1 MVPFPTNLLDKVFIY
16 TCPWFVTYHNDHKN
30 QNVFGVSPENT
41 PLTEV
46 GRMGESVD
54 KKGQAHCLQKHGGLK
69 VNPKIKSHKYV
80 FYHRLSRLRFQT
92 SVHYRVVLVNIFQK
106 NSFFFNTI
114 IQQV

>member
-1 MVPFPTNLLDKVFIY
+1 MVPIPTNLDKVFIY
-16 TCPWFVTYHNDHKN
+16 TCPLIVTYHNDHKN

-69 VNPKIKSHKYV
+69 VNPKIKSNKYV
-80 FYHRLSRLRFQT
+80 FYHILSRLRFQT
-92 SVHYRVVLVNIFQK
+92 SVHYRVVIFLRIL
-106 NSFFFNTI
+106 FFI
-114 IQQV
+114 P

>member
-1 MVPFPTNLLDKVFIY
+1 MVPFPTNLDKVFIY
-16 TCPWFVTYHNDHKN
+16 TCPLIVTYHNDHKN

-69 VNPKIKSHKYV
+69 VSWTQKSN
-80 FYHRLSRLRFQT
+80 QT
-92 SVHYRVVLVNIFQK
+92 NMYFTKDYQG
-106 NSFFFNTI
+106 
-114 IQQV
+114 